1 MAHILEQIK
10 FYGVRDAAVPPWRSD
25 PMADLTQ
32 VLRERWSPTSW
43 DVEHALGP
51 GDVERLVEAARW
63 SPSAGNS
70 QPWSFVTALRGG
82 ALHQRLVPLL
92 APSARR
98 WAPDAALL
106 VVNVCHRYVE
116 GTDWDS
122 SEFAEYDLGQSVAHL
137 TLQALSMGLF
147 SRQFRAFDRDAVER
161 ELGVPEHW
169 VAMTITAIGRPAG
182 DPPDGGRQRRPLAD
196 VWRQEAPDAVRES

>member
-1 MAHILEQIK
+1 
-10 FYGVRDAAVPPWRSD
+10 
-25 PMADLTQ
+25 MADLAQ

-43 DVEHALGP
+43 DVDHVLTSA
-51 GDVERLVEAARW
+51 DVERLIEAARW

-70 QPWSFVTALRGG
+70 QPWSFVTALRGD
-82 ALHQRLVPLL
+82 ARHQRLVPLL

-161 ELGVPEHW
+161 ELGVPDHW

-196 VWRQEAPDAVRES
+196 VWLPDGQAASG